1 MADKA
6 FFVWWSSLWK
16 QVIALI
22 LLAVVA
28 ANLLIALLSQ
38 QRCQIKMKEEAWAH
52 QAALETLQQRLLSA
66 ELADANWAAE
76 LDALGLALFQEAPL
90 MLELRIN
97 DTNGRAIWAKEAPQF
112 LSALMG
118 ELSVEVIKNG
128 IRPFGEN
135 ARGGAA
141 VCVITIPLSGNA
153 ADYTLRGVYQWSE
166 TVRRYVKVTHIT
178 LYLTAVTILG
188 MLVFAAGALLLRFSQ
203 RLAAKRQQ
211 VEEYAVA
218 VEEANMQLRRTRK
231 ELYLSEKLASLGYLS
246 AGIAHEIGNP
256 LSAVLGYIEILQKGK
271 LDEKK
276 RADILPRIVREIE
289 RMRGIIQE
297 LVTFSRP
304 HSLNIQKADVNQI
317 MQKMLANFPP
327 VKDKQ
332 IEFHL
337 QLTEF
342 PLWADVDAHKLQ
354 SVCVNIIQNSIDA
367 IDLAGKITI
376 ATSRRIRES
385 TTMIGGSEVVAIQI
399 ADTGCGIPEEILPSV
414 FDPFFTTKEPG
425 KGMGLGLSLCH
436 RMIESFHGEI
446 EVTSKVGEG
455 TEVLIVLPPSRKK
468 ESGQESPESEA
479 I

>member
-1 MADKA
+1 MANKA
-6 FFVWWSSLWK
+6 VFVWWSSLWK

-22 LLAVVA
+22 VLALVVT
-28 ANLLIALLSQ
+28 NLFIALLSQ
-38 QRCQIKMKEEAWAH
+38 QRCQSKMREESWAH
-52 QAALETLQQRLLSA
+52 QATLETLRQRLLSA
-66 ELADANWAAE
+66 ELAEANWAAA
-76 LDALGLALFQEAPL
+76 LDAFALPLLQETPL

-97 DTNGRAIWAKEAPQF
+97 DTDGRAIWAKESPQF
-112 LSALMG
+112 LSVLMG
-118 ELSVEVIKNG
+118 ERSFDVIKNG
-128 IRPFGEN
+128 IRPFGEH

-141 VCVITIPLSGNA
+141 VCVITIPLSRNA

-166 TVRRYVKVTHIT
+166 TVKRYVKVTHIT
-178 LYLTAVTILG
+178 LYLTAVAILG
-188 MLVFAAGALLLRFSQ
+188 MLVFAAGSLLLRFSQ

-218 VEEANMQLRRTRK
+218 VEEANMQLRRTKK

-289 RMRGIIQE
+289 RIRGIIQE

-304 HSLNIQKADVNQI
+304 HSLNIQKTDVNQI
-317 MQKMLANFPP
+317 MQKMMTNFPP
-327 VKDKQ
+327 VKEKQ

-354 SVCVNIIQNSIDA
+354 SACVNIIQNSIDA
-367 IDLAGKITI
+367 IGQAGKITI

-385 TTMIGGSEVVAIQI
+385 TTMIGGSEVVAIEI
-399 ADTGCGIPEEILPSV
+399 ADTGCGIPEEILSSV

-446 EVTSKVGEG
+446 EIASKVGEG

-468 ESGQESPESEA
+468 EAGQESSESEA
-479 I
+479 M